1 MSPRISG
8 LPNVGHHR
16 VATSRGKAMRI
27 NRLAMTLTVLCT
39 AALLGSSAH
48 AAQGDSERNSSEA
61 VPRTYDGAGGAFKSG
76 GKELGEGFR
85 GVGRGIKDTFTGRAS
100 AGDYRE
106 GKNIG
111 TGFKDLGRGV
121 AGGARATGRT
131 IKQSVKGSSD

>member
-1 MSPRISG
+1 MSQRTTG
-8 LPNVGHHR
+8 LPNVGRRR
-16 VATSRGKAMRI
+16 VTTSRGKAMGI
-27 NRLAMTLTVLCT
+27 NRLATTLTVLCT
-39 AALLGSSAH
+39 AALLGSSAL
-48 AAQGDSERNSSEA
+48 AAQDDSERNSSEA

-76 GKELGEGFR
+76 GKELRDGFR
-85 GVGRGIKDTFTGRAS
+85 GVGRGIRDTFTGRPS

-131 IKQSVKGSSD
+131 IKQGVKGSSD